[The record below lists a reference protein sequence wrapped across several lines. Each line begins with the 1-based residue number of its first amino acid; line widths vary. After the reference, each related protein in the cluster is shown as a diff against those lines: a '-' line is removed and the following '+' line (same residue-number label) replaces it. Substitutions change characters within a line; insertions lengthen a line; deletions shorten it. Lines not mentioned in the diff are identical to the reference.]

1 MLNGLL
7 AFSKRVDKLNKWVGV
22 FVRWLTVLLVLVT
35 SYNALARYLGKF
47 IGINLSSNSFLEIQW
62 YLFSIVFLLGAGYA
76 LLHNVHIRVDVL
88 YDRLSEKQKARL
100 NFLGTIIFLLPFSF
114 FVVVVSL
121 PWVINSWAIW
131 EMSPDPGG
139 LPRFPIKTLV
149 PLAFIFLFLQGVSE
163 AIKNFA
169 VLQGRS
175 TIYPAAEHEEANK
188 RGVHES

>member
-175 TIYPAAEHEEANK
+175 TIHPAAEHEEANK